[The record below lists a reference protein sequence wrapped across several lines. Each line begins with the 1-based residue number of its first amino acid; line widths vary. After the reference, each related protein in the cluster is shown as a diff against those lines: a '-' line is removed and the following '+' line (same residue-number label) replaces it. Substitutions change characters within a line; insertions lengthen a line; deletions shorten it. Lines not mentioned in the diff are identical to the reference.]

1 ARRGRRPPAGRTGC
15 VRHRCRPSVERSRR
29 HPVRAAQRTAAGGR
43 CGHRGDGRTRRPPRP
58 QARLSPQQ
66 LSAIAEAVPP
76 PDGPPAPFTGV
87 LPLFPTSKSPG
98 LSSLIS
104 VADDEV
110 LLNTNLPPEHDVRAA
125 AFGLGQR
132 LVLLGGLLAGLRP
145 GTAATTA
152 DVLRPQCSV

>member
-1 ARRGRRPPAGRTGC
+1 AC
-15 VRHRCRPSVERSRR
+15 SIH
-29 HPVRAAQRTAAGGR
+29 
-43 CGHRGDGRTRRPPRP
+43 
-58 QARLSPQQ
+58 
-66 LSAIAEAVPP
+66 
-76 PDGPPAPFTGV
+76 GV
-87 LPLFPTSKSPG
+87 LPHFPTSKSPG

-152 DVLRPQCSV
+152 DVLRPAGSAGRPGQEWIGRADPWACCITARSASGGLSTSGPNISRISWIR